1 MRYLKQALIIFS
13 IFLSSCISE
22 EERKARQENA
32 FDIAGTYKT
41 TEDSEVQ
48 LNFTITNQNVKRD
61 ILVQLN
67 RTSPLTNQ
75 EKEFLSEVAKEHGVS
90 AETLTSKPFPTTFG
104 GESDFLGLGE
114 LISGGENI
122 SDNFGKTSRF
132 SVCSDNPPKYESK
145 KTVLEADS
153 FDPEK
158 EIKNVKLSVIY
169 CLSGTI
175 KKESKKCY

>member
-1 MRYLKQALIIFS
+1 M
-13 IFLSSCISE
+13 
-22 EERKARQENA
+22 
-32 FDIAGTYKT
+32 
-41 TEDSEVQ
+41 
-48 LNFTITNQNVKRD
+48 NFTITNQNVKHD

-75 EKEFLSEVAKEHGVS
+75 EKEFLSEMAKEHGVS

-145 KTVLEADS
+145 KTVLEADAS
-153 FDPEK
+153 EPEK

-175 KKESKKCY
+175 KKESKNVIEEGKLSLRASYIYDIDEGIGISFHDKEVELNYKAEKTKSYN